1 MIIKSSLNT
10 EIDISKV
17 QERRYKINRW
27 EMFGNVDEFVGSLR
41 PRVIDFDRSKVR
53 LRLFSKK

>member
-27 EMFGNVDEFVGSLR
+27 EMFGNLDEFVGSLR
-41 PRVIDFDRSKVR
+41 LKILVIDFKELKCV
-53 LRLFSKK
+53 